1 MRGGTEYS
9 VPPLISQKE
18 EFVMGLDAYIEVRAY
33 DKKTHTKM
41 LEMEISYFRKYRH
54 LQAFM
59 EDLYYNKYNG
69 EELFNTVPLELEKSD
84 ILDLEDSCRRNMEE
98 YSDASGFFWGQ
109 RDFDGEFGEKE
120 KILKTIKWCK
130 IFLEA
135 NEDPDE
141 ELEYVIIYNCWW

>member
-9 VPPLISQKE
+9 VPPLILQKE

-41 LEMEISYFRKYRH
+41 LEMEISYFIKYRH

-141 ELEYVIIYNCWW
+141 ELEYVLVYNCWW

>member
-1 MRGGTEYS
+1 
-9 VPPLISQKE
+9 
-18 EFVMGLDAYIEVRAY
+18 MGLDAYIEVRAY

-69 EELFNTVPLELEKSD
+69 EELFNTVPLELDMAD
-84 ILDLEDSCRRNMEE
+84 IRDLEESCRNNMEE
-98 YSDASGFFWGQ
+98 YSDDSRFFWGQ

>member
-1 MRGGTEYS
+1 
-9 VPPLISQKE
+9 
-18 EFVMGLDAYIEVRAY
+18 MGLDAYIEVRAY
-33 DKKTHTKM
+33 DKKTHMKM
-41 LEMEISYFRKYRH
+41 LEMTIENFRKYRH

-69 EELFNTVPLELEKSD
+69 NEVFDTVPLELEKAD

-98 YSDASGFFWGQ
+98 YSNASGFFWGE
-109 RDFDGEFGEKE
+109 RDFDDEKE
-120 KILKTIKWCK
+120 NILKTIKWCK

-135 NEDPDE
+135 NEDPDQ

>member
-9 VPPLISQKE
+9 VPPLILQKE
-18 EFVMGLDAYIEVRAY
+18 EFTMGLDAYIEVRAY

-141 ELEYVIIYNCWW
+141 ELEYVLVYNCWW

>member
-9 VPPLISQKE
+9 VPPLILQKE
-18 EFVMGLDAYIEVRAY
+18 EFAMGLDAYIEVRAY

-141 ELEYVIIYNCWW
+141 ELELSLIHI

>member
-9 VPPLISQKE
+9 VPPLILQKE
-18 EFVMGLDAYIEVRAY
+18 EFAMGLDAYIEVRAY

-54 LQAFM
+54 LKAFR
-59 EDLYYNKYNG
+59 ENLYYNKYNG
-69 EELFNTVPLELEKSD
+69 EELFNTVPLELDMAD
-84 ILDLEDSCRRNMEE
+84 ILDLEESCRNNMEE

-120 KILKTIKWCK
+120 KILNTIRWCK

-141 ELEYVIIYNCWW
+141 ELEYVLVYNCWW

>member
-9 VPPLISQKE
+9 VPPLILQKE
-18 EFVMGLDAYIEVRAY
+18 EFAMGLDAYIEVRAY

-120 KILKTIKWCK
+120 KIINTIRWCK

-141 ELEYVIIYNCWW
+141 ELEYVLIYNCWW

>member
-9 VPPLISQKE
+9 VPPLILQKE

-33 DKKTHTKM
+33 DKKTHAKM

>member
-84 ILDLEDSCRRNMEE
+84 ILDLEDSCRRN
-98 YSDASGFFWGQ
+98 
-109 RDFDGEFGEKE
+109 FDGEFGEKE

-141 ELEYVIIYNCWW
+141 ELEYVIVYNCWW

>member
-9 VPPLISQKE
+9 VPPLILQKE

-33 DKKTHTKM
+33 DKKTHVKM

-69 EELFNTVPLELEKSD
+69 EELFNTIPLELEKSD

-141 ELEYVIIYNCWW
+141 ELEYVLVYNCWW

>member
-9 VPPLISQKE
+9 VPPLILQKE

-33 DKKTHTKM
+33 DKKTHAKM

-141 ELEYVIIYNCWW
+141 ELEYVLIYNCWW